1 MEKLILE
8 VTEGVYATAK
18 DARKADRIP
27 MVYYGKDVKNRNF
40 SVDYQTFRRAYKKG
54 GRSTILY
61 LHSEKGEDFPVLVKD
76 VQYDPVTDKT
86 VHIDLKAVDL
96 TKPIRT
102 RIPIVLKGIPLAVKD
117 LAGILVQNKDA
128 VEVECLPKDL
138 VHEFELDVTSIADF
152 HTSLTVKD
160 IKVPAGIKI
169 LDSMNINVA
178 TVAAPRAEEE
188 ELAAPVAAPVEGEAA
203 AAAAAGTE
211 GAAAPSTT
219 APGATT
225 PTATAAP
232 QKKEKK

>member
-1 MEKLILE
+1 MEKIILE

-76 VQYDPVTDKT
+76 VQYDPVSDKAM
-86 VHIDLKAVDL
+86 HIDLKAVDL
-96 TKPIRT
+96 NKAIRT

-138 VHEFELDVTSIADF
+138 VHEFELDVTSIVDF

-169 LDSMNINVA
+169 LDAMNINVA
-178 TVAAPRAEEE
+178 TVSAPRAEEE
-188 ELAAPVAAPVEGEAA
+188 ELAAPVAAPVEGEAVA
-203 AAAAAGTE
+203 AAAPGAE
-211 GAAAPSTT
+211 GAAAPGAP
-219 APGATT
+219 APGA
-225 PTATAAP
+225 PAASAAAP